1 VKLKITLVLIL
12 ITGFSFCQ
20 EKEFEGVIDY
30 KLVVKNPMPE
40 LMSDS
45 LWTARVGKTTSNHK
59 YYYKGS
65 NYKNVIDKK
74 ELQIYKPKSNE
85 IYNYTIEKDTVFT
98 NILNASKSIDSLKS
112 IDRSDKKEL
121 ILGYECQKI
130 IFKSK
135 LAETTY
141 YYSNELN
148 IPAKNYINHH
158 YGNWYEYLKETN
170 SLPLKIIV
178 RNKFLYM
185 EMTAIDLELKEL
197 SIDEFELP
205 KRTKH

>member
-1 VKLKITLVLIL
+1 MKLKITLALIL
-12 ITGFSFCQ
+12 IANFLFCQ
-20 EKEFEGVIDY
+20 EKEFEGIIDY

-45 LWTARVGKTTSNHK
+45 LWIARVGKTISNHK

-74 ELQIYKPKSNE
+74 QLQIYKPKSNQ

-98 NILNASKSIDSLKS
+98 NILNANKSIDSLRS
-112 IDRSDKKEL
+112 IEKSDKTEL
-121 ILGYECQKI
+121 ILGYECQELI
-130 IFKSK
+130 IKTK
-135 LAETTY
+135 LTETTY
-141 YYSNELN
+141 YYSRELN
-148 IPAKNYINHH
+148 IPSVNYINHH

-178 RNKFLYM
+178 KNKFLFM
-185 EMTAIDLELKEL
+185 EMTAINLESKEL
-197 SIDEFELP
+197 NIDEFKLP
-205 KRTKH
+205 KTKKD

>member
-1 VKLKITLVLIL
+1 MKLKIILVFVLITNL
-12 ITGFSFCQ
+12 LFCQ
-20 EKEFEGVIDY
+20 KKEFEGIINY

-74 ELQIYKPKSNE
+74 KLQIYKPKSNE

-112 IDRSDKKEL
+112 IEKSDEIET
-121 ILGYECQKI
+121 ILGYKCQKL

-141 YYSNELN
+141 YYSSELN
-148 IPAKNYINHH
+148 IPAVNYINHH

-185 EMTAIDLELKEL
+185 EMTAINLELKNL
-197 SIDEFELP
+197 SIDEFKLP
-205 KRTKH
+205 KTKK